1 MKFNFEKAKNVFK
14 KTAIG
19 AGVVATSFSSLES
32 NAQEAKKD
40 IAENKIE
47 TSVNPEFY
55 RNQYIKYMEHPS
67 YKKRLAK
74 EMYGDLTINKEMQK
88 NIDIEFSK
96 RLDKIDRI
104 PISMIPNVKEKEHD
118 PSIYSKHTKDDI
130 TIENVTTTPHAANH
144 ELTHATHDS
153 IYAGFESIKNKYIE
167 DKELKLDSTEL
178 EIYKNKHQ
186 EFIKILN
193 EYLIKN
199 KENIRFT
206 IPDEYIWEKETAYN
220 FILSLLNTENS
231 KNFDMQKFFEYFNL
245 KDINIIYNE
254 YPQLIK
260 ELESFEK
267 IKEENK
273 INNYVNNYFRQ
284 STEIKAR
291 LNHLRMRAVNEFGY
305 DMHNELDINK
315 FQELKNDRQYKELK
329 EKLNLSDEQINELMK
344 YVAVNQNNDK
354 GNGDTYYHPGLN
366 YNKEDQA

>member
-1 MKFNFEKAKNVFK
+1 MKFFEGLKKNIKEVVVGS
-14 KTAIG
+14 A
-19 AGVVATSFSSLES
+19 VVAGSVLPLES
-32 NAQEAKKD
+32 SAQEANNENVDIKKTEISMD
-40 IAENKIE
+40 
-47 TSVNPEFY
+47 PEFY
-55 RNQYIKYMEHPS
+55 RNEYIKYMMHPS
-67 YKKRLAK
+67 YLERLGK
-74 EMYGDLTINKEMQK
+74 EIYGDSTINKEMQN

-167 DKELKLDSTEL
+167 DKELKLDSTEI

-315 FQELKNDRQYKELK
+315 FQELKNDRQYNELK